1 MQKNTDPRTAHAPAQ
16 KGPGYETRDVNTR
29 GILYFVIGLFI
40 LLVFSLVSMRWLFG
54 YFSVTQ
60 PLGPAA
66 SPFTNARTL
75 PPAPRLQV
83 QPVVDLDVVRAA
95 QEETLHSYGWVDRAN
110 GKVRI
115 PIDRAMDLLVERP
128 LPARP
133 TPPADSQA
141 KSESA
146 GKEQGQ

>member
-1 MQKNTDPRTAHAPAQ
+1 MQKNTDMHTKPT
-16 KGPGYETRDVNTR
+16 GPGYETRDVNTR
-29 GILYFVIGLFI
+29 GILYFVVGLF
-40 LLVFSLVSMRWLFG
+40 LLIGFSLVSMRWLFG

-66 SPFTNARTL
+66 SPFTNARVL
-75 PPAPRLQV
+75 PAGPRLQV
-83 QPVVDLDVVRAA
+83 QPVADFDQVRAA
-95 QEETLHSYGWVDRAN
+95 QENALNSYGWVDRAN

-133 TPPADSQA
+133 AQPQEKT
-141 KSESA
+141 ESA
-146 GKEQGQ
+146 AKEPGQ